1 MSATPRP
8 PEPDQTVSPLLR
20 LLAAVM
26 LLAPIAGLAAHA
38 AVWGLLSHEVLRTYV
53 YGPWLK
59 AAVILAFFNLLG
71 SFFHYRHTRMG
82 IDIASRVLTYL
93 WLLSV
98 LLLLHLSRT
107 GG

>member
-8 PEPDQTVSPLLR
+8 PESEQAVSPLLQF
-20 LLAAVM
+20 LAAVM
-26 LLAPIAGLAAHA
+26 LILPIAGLAAHA

-53 YGPWLK
+53 YGSWLK
-59 AAVILAFFNLLG
+59 AAVIFAFFNLLG

-82 IDIASRVLTYL
+82 IDIASRILTYL

-98 LLLLHLSRT
+98 ILLLHLSRT

>member
-8 PEPDQTVSPLLR
+8 PESDQTVSPLLR

-26 LLAPIAGLAAHA
+26 LILPIAGLLGHA

-71 SFFHYRHTRMG
+71 SFFHYRHTRLG
-82 IDIASRVLTYL
+82 IDIASRILPYL

-98 LLLLHLSRT
+98 ILLLHLSRT